1 MLLMPMFYMNGET
14 RIRSTLWNAESGTD
28 SSQCPWRDVFERL
41 QDLRDKGCEC
51 LNPIVS
57 RAEYEHRDRQCAQ
70 ILLKLEVSIGSEE
83 EIVPCCR
90 QRQEFPVIDARP
102 PGSTNRCDFV
112 ACEERREIPR
122 QGFVKQ
128 DAHRGPRLRAPAPAP
143 RPQPRG

>member
-1 MLLMPMFYMNGET
+1 MLHMSGGT

-28 SSQCPWRDVFERL
+28 GSQCPWRNVVERL
-41 QDLRDKGCEC
+41 QDLRDKWREC
-51 LNPIVS
+51 LNPVVS
-57 RAEYEHRDRQCAQ
+57 RAEHEHRYGQCAR
-70 ILLKLEVSIGSEE
+70 ILLKLDVSIGSKE
-83 EIVPCCR
+83 EIVPRCR

-102 PGSTNRCDFV
+102 PGSMNRCDFV

-128 DAHRGPRLRAPAPAP
+128 DAHRGPRLRALAPAP